1 MDGSLVNAKTMDSSV
16 GSTKTMDR
24 SLEGSVA
31 SDVSGEG
38 TNGINRLAKRISVS
52 VENEI
57 CLDGAM
63 EIINAVDGS
72 RQNVVDRDTAG
83 RSTIDGCVKNT
94 GNVDILVKKVSE
106 TTEYLELEPKVGMVF
121 HSEEEAFNF
130 YNSYAKRKG
139 FSVRKGHLSRR
150 RDNSIR
156 DRHYVCSN
164 EGTRQDH
171 RTHVTKKPRPLERT
185 KCLAR
190 IEFKVNRS
198 NAWVINKFVE
208 EHNHP
213 LASPNKIH
221 MLRSHRKKLPIERT
235 IFTEADYYYGVRP
248 SQMHDNYSEGLHGSE
263 DNELQ
268 MKNQSCLSTT
278 RLRDLEKGDAQFLL
292 DFLKSKQS
300 NVPSFFYAVQID
312 EKERLTNFFWTDAQ
326 SKIDFAYFG
335 DAVLF
340 DTTYRTSRFDIPFA
354 AFVGMNQHKQIVIFG
369 AALLLDE
376 SVGSFVWLFNT
387 FVAAMS
393 GRKPKTI
400 FTDRCD
406 ELSQAVT
413 VSFPDVCHRFCLWQI
428 LQNVPKSHSMSNREL
443 NFQKDFEDCIFGG
456 ASEEVFC
463 KLWDNLITK
472 HGLGSCTWLK
482 DLYLI
487 REKWALPYLGNSFCA
502 IMMTKQW
509 VESMDN
515 LFKVHFYRKLPLP
528 KFIAQY
534 FKTLTQLREKEL
546 IEDYESRQT
555 KPVLLVD
562 IPVLAE
568 AAESYTRSIYMDF
581 EYEYKSQLACLCEPI
596 AMDGTVYT
604 FRVSV
609 PQRCTGIVEFNP
621 SNLTIKCSCKKFESM
636 GVLCMHALKVLN
648 NNNILY
654 LPQQYIL
661 KRWTKYAKD
670 GIVHSGPSLVADSSA
685 QESLT
690 LRYSRICHKAVS
702 VAVKSAPSKD
712 ALEILEHGLDRF
724 IAEMENMF
732 HGAPWTKQSQNMN
745 VVDDVQQNTL
755 ETSGICFDGFEFSA
769 R

>member
-1 MDGSLVNAKTMDSSV
+1 MDGSLVNTKTMDSSV

-38 TNGINRLAKRISVS
+38 TNGINRLTKRISAS

-63 EIINAVDGS
+63 EITNAVDGS
-72 RQNVVDRDTAG
+72 RQNVVDRDTTG

-94 GNVDILVKKVSE
+94 GNVDILVKKVPE

-185 KCLAR
+185 QCLAR

-248 SQMHDNYSEGLHGSE
+248 SQMHDNYSEALHG
-263 DNELQ
+263 NELH
-268 MKNQSCLSTT
+268 MKNQSCLIT
-278 RLRDLEKGDAQFLL
+278 E
-292 DFLKSKQS
+292 
-300 NVPSFFYAVQID
+300 
-312 EKERLTNFFWTDAQ
+312 
-326 SKIDFAYFG
+326 
-335 DAVLF
+335 
-340 DTTYRTSRFDIPFA
+340 
-354 AFVGMNQHKQIVIFG
+354 
-369 AALLLDE
+369 
-376 SVGSFVWLFNT
+376 
-387 FVAAMS
+387 
-393 GRKPKTI
+393 
-400 FTDRCD
+400 
-406 ELSQAVT
+406 
-413 VSFPDVCHRFCLWQI
+413 SFPDVCHRFCLWHI

-456 ASEEVFC
+456 GFEEVFC
-463 KLWDNLITK
+463 KLWDILITK
-472 HGLGSCTWLK
+472 HGHGSCPWLK

-487 REKWALPYLGNSFCA
+487 REKWALPYLSNSFCA
-502 IMMTKQW
+502 TMMTKQW

-581 EYEYKSQLACLCEPI
+581 EYEYKSQLACLCEPV

-621 SNLTIKCSCKKFESM
+621 SNLAIKCSCKKFESM
-636 GVLCMHALKVLN
+636 GVLCMHTLKVLN

-654 LPQQYIL
+654 LPPQYIL

-690 LRYSRICHKAVS
+690 LKYSRICHKAVS

-755 ETSGICFDGFEFSA
+755 ETSGICFDSFEFSA